1 MSECHKTHCHGLY
14 GFLAGTLMAA
24 AGAAGANEVYYD
36 YARVLTVSPILQ
48 TRQVPVSEEAC
59 DYTGAHAREAEH
71 VRLAGD
77 IRAQAPGLTLGQ
89 AIREDMRRHRS
100 ISHVARYPDCR
111 LVETF
116 EPQKRVVGYRVRY
129 RYGGELFEQ
138 RMRRDPGTWV
148 KVRVALD
155 PLR

>member
-1 MSECHKTHCHGLY
+1 MTKYHETHRRLY
-14 GFLAGTLMAA
+14 GILAGILMTSTGM
-24 AGAAGANEVYYD
+24 AGASEVYYD
-36 YARVLTVSPILQ
+36 YARVLTVSPILE
-48 TRQVPVSEEAC
+48 TRQVSVSEEAC
-59 DYTGAHAREAEH
+59 DYTGVRAREEAL
-71 VRLAGD
+71 VRLAGN
-77 IRAQAPGLTLGQ
+77 IRARDPGLTLGQ

-111 LVETF
+111 LVETV